1 MACFLVNVDLY
12 FILKNPFYPTY
23 KRTIRFWKY
32 ILLLSFLYSISFNLL
47 ILFPFKDKINAA
59 KFIMKCLVR
68 IILVIG
74 NIIISM
80 KILKRLK
87 REGISNKLIKRVLF
101 NWIGLII
108 VSTMS
113 FLIYPLRI
121 KKTLDEINYKDYHD
135 EHEIY
140 MKLIFCFVSLA

>member
-32 ILLLSFLYSISFNLL
+32 ILLLSLLYSISFNLL

-68 IILVIG
+68 IILVTG
-74 NIIISM
+74 NIIISI

-87 REGISNKLIKRVLF
+87 REGISNKLIK
-101 NWIGLII
+101 NINLIHSNI
-108 VSTMS
+108 LMVYALS
-113 FLIYPLRI
+113 I
-121 KKTLDEINYKDYHD
+121 KILQEEIA
-135 EHEIY
+135 
-140 MKLIFCFVSLA
+140 IFAI